1 MIDIALDLISQFIEI
16 VPMFLVVLMICGLV
30 SGWLR

>member
-16 VPMFLVVLMICGLV
+16 VPVFLVVLMFMGLV
-30 SGWLR
+30 SGWFK